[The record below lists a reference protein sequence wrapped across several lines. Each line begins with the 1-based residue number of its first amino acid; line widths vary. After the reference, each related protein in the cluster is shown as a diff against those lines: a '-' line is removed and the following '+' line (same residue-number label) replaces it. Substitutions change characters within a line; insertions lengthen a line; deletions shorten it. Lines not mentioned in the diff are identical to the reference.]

1 MAARGGA
8 WNSNI
13 SMSELSTES
22 TLDPRSSILG
32 DAALASSDRLRALY
46 GIGKSLLEQ
55 RDPDALVRTIERALV
70 EHAAPDHACI
80 LKVLPEGYEPVAA
93 HELDLS
99 GRRETWQVS
108 FTALG
113 RCREQA
119 LAILATDVLSDPK
132 FDRSGSIQKLHIRS
146 VICVPL
152 GSDPVR
158 GVVYLDRRSRSRP
171 FDREGLQFVAAVS
184 VYATLALERL
194 EDHAQTREALTL
206 SDERLEV
213 LQRELLRHQIVG
225 SSPRLLE
232 SYDMLRKLAAGG
244 ARVLLRGETGTG
256 KELLARAYAAHAKR
270 ANKPYVPVSI
280 PSLAPTL
287 LESEL
292 FGHMKGAF
300 TEAAKDKKGYLEV
313 ADGGI
318 LFLDEIGD
326 LEPALQVKLLRFLD
340 SGELYRVGDTE
351 PRYIDTLVVSATNR
365 PLEKLVEQERF
376 RSGLLA
382 RLGHAIVIPPLRER
396 PGDIPLLVDH
406 FLQMYCRGTQKKTF
420 SSEALDLMQRYSWE
434 FNVRQLQQ
442 VVESVVCL
450 LDDDAVGPEGLP
462 AFLQGGTSASTWTD
476 TSASSPYRPGPLR
489 NVVEA
494 AEKEHILRTIEH
506 TKGNRRK
513 AIEVLDLSSDTFYKC
528 LKRFGLI
535 DRDSST

>member
-1 MAARGGA
+1 M
-8 WNSNI
+8 
-13 SMSELSTES
+13 
-22 TLDPRSSILG
+22 
-32 DAALASSDRLRALY
+32 
-46 GIGKSLLEQ
+46 LEQ

-80 LKVLPEGYEPVAA
+80 LKVLPEGYEPVTA

-99 GRRETWQVS
+99 GPRETWGVS

-171 FDREGLQFVAAVS
+171 FDREDLQFVAAVS

-194 EDHAQTREALTL
+194 EDHF
-206 SDERLEV
+206 LE
-213 LQRELLRHQIVG
+213 
-225 SSPRLLE
+225 
-232 SYDMLRKLAAGG
+232 
-244 ARVLLRGETGTG
+244 
-256 KELLARAYAAHAKR
+256 
-270 ANKPYVPVSI
+270 
-280 PSLAPTL
+280 
-287 LESEL
+287 
-292 FGHMKGAF
+292 
-300 TEAAKDKKGYLEV
+300 
-313 ADGGI
+313 
-318 LFLDEIGD
+318 
-326 LEPALQVKLLRFLD
+326 
-340 SGELYRVGDTE
+340 
-351 PRYIDTLVVSATNR
+351 
-365 PLEKLVEQERF
+365 
-376 RSGLLA
+376 
-382 RLGHAIVIPPLRER
+382 
-396 PGDIPLLVDH
+396 
-406 FLQMYCRGTQKKTF
+406 MYCRGTRKKTF
-420 SSEALDLMQRYSWE
+420 SSEALDLMQRYPWE

-450 LDDDAVGPEGLP
+450 LDKGAVGPEDLP
-462 AFLQGGTSASTWTD
+462 AFLQAGTSASIRTD

-489 NVVEA
+489 DVVEA

-513 AIEVLDLSSDTFYKC
+513 AIELLDVSSDTFYKR

-535 DRDSST
+535 DRDPST